1 VRYACRQAFAKSR
14 PRIGGRFANK
24 MELEAIR
31 ADPELVKQ
39 LKEGHSLNESRVK
52 LSMAKYYA
60 EKSKQGVKNTTSHDE
75 EKGMEIDSE

>member
-1 VRYACRQAFAKSR
+1 
-14 PRIGGRFANK
+14 